1 MNTRVSE
8 ITRTTAETEVRL
20 VLDLDGTGRSEVST
34 GVGFLNHMLQLFAG
48 HSLFDLKITAKGD
61 QDVDDH
67 HTTEDLGIVLG
78 QAIERALGD
87 KRGIRRY
94 GHCVLPMDE
103 ALVTCAVDLSGRPF
117 FAWNA
122 VMPSPSIGT
131 FDSELVEEFFRAMAM
146 NVRMNLH
153 VILHSGRNSH
163 HVSEAIFK
171 ATARAMRIA
180 VALDARVDG
189 IPSTKGSL

>member
-1 MNTRVSE
+1 
-8 ITRTTAETEVRL
+8 
-20 VLDLDGTGRSEVST
+20 
-34 GVGFLNHMLQLFAG
+34 
-48 HSLFDLKITAKGD
+48 
-61 QDVDDH
+61 
-67 HTTEDLGIVLG
+67 
-78 QAIERALGD
+78 
-87 KRGIRRY
+87 
-94 GHCVLPMDE
+94 MDE